1 MAKRGTAEI
10 KACNMYEDKSL
21 SSSNVDLAFTLARV
35 QRIRC
40 LYKLASLVQEWL
52 NLELRLRHGDQTLL
66 AIWTMFVVDFALV
79 LSTCHGLCLKCGE
92 MPKPGAMPMARNP
105 LEGRIA
111 SHDHAGTTPASTAC
125 LFGGIG
131 IFMAMATHER
141 EMVNAFQAC
150 FTRSRRFVVFGCNIS
165 MAQVWV
171 LRYGDFAGKSIA
183 YLMHSQPPCNY
194 SGFDESQRNR
204 HKHAG
209 MQWVEQVFNGT
220 KRLTETCSRKAAS
233 PNKEW
238 DKQTKKF
245 CRLCTNS
252 SLAQYGTINHVTT
265 CSSDLRSKECWNL
278 CRMKLKRLKH
288 LKNTTPRHKKNYN
301 T

>member
-1 MAKRGTAEI
+1 M
-10 KACNMYEDKSL
+10 
-21 SSSNVDLAFTLARV
+21 
-35 QRIRC
+35 
-40 LYKLASLVQEWL
+40 QEWL

-131 IFMAMATHER
+131 ISMAMATHER